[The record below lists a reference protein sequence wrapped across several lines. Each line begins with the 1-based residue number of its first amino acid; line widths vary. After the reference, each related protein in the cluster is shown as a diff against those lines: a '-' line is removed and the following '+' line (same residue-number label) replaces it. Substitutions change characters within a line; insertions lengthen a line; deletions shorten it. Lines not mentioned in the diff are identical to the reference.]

1 MRDEIDA
8 RLWNDSHE
16 PLSDL
21 IDAGVAKLRSAFA
34 RLPSWDGSTQHLLAL
49 VASFAITAL
58 SLNTTTTA
66 V

>member
-8 RLWNDSHE
+8 RLWNEHHE
-16 PLSDL
+16 SLSMA
-21 IDAGVAKLRSAFA
+21 IDAGVARLRSGLA
-34 RLPSWDGSTQHLLAL
+34 RLAAWDGSTQHLLAL

-58 SLNTTTTA
+58 SFNTHA